1 MAVIFPACYC
11 VSIAGG
17 FPLFLASTSLL
28 AALAFSLAY
37 SSPALSHAQAGI
49 AAGIAA
55 FGFSAG
61 ILTTLILETVP
72 PQLRNSAMAYS
83 IVLTS
88 GLAGVIGP
96 KLVGQLSDRYTL
108 GVAMYVAP
116 VAYASA
122 GAVWLVLALWLAR
135 SQSGTTTA

>member
-1 MAVIFPACYC
+1 MAYGSPT
-11 VSIAGG
+11 
-17 FPLFLASTSLL
+17 L
-28 AALAFSLAY
+28 
-37 SSPALSHAQAGI
+37 SSAQVGI
-49 AAGIAA
+49 VAGIAA

-61 ILTTLILETVP
+61 TLTTLIVETVP
-72 PQLRNSAMAYS
+72 PYLRNSAMAYS

-96 KLVGQLSDRYTL
+96 ELVGQLSDRYTL

-116 VAYASA
+116 AAYASA

-135 SQSGTTTA
+135 RQSTATAA